1 MTFGELPTPCYVVDI
16 SLVEENLRVLKGVTE
31 RTGARILLAQ
41 KAFSMYA
48 LYPLIGEYLCGATA
62 SGLYEAR
69 LCAEEMVRPLAARGR
84 KTENHIFSP
93 AYREEDF
100 GEILKYCDHIVFN
113 SCRQAERFGPRAKEA
128 GKSVGLRINPEC
140 STQESHAIYDPCA
153 PGSRLGVT
161 AECFEAAW
169 GRGAGSGMCGGG
181 ENHDSGGAE
190 DNARADGS
198 GNVKGSAK
206 TEGNEELSA
215 GFVRQLDGLHFHTLC
230 EQNSDDLEKTLD
242 AVEEKFG
249 KYLKGMKWINFGG
262 GHHIT
267 RKDYDIPRL
276 ERCIRRMQEK
286 YGLTVYLEPGEAVAL
301 NAGFLVTQVLEALY
315 NGMNLAILDTSAAC
329 HMPDVLEMPYRPPL
343 QGSGM
348 PGEKAYT
355 YRLGGPT
362 CLAGDIIGE
371 YSFDAPLKEGDRLV
385 FEDMAIYSMVKN
397 NTFNGMPLPAIALRG
412 KDGGYSVIRKFGYED
427 FRGRLS

>member
-16 SLVEENLRVLKGVTE
+16 TLVEENLRVLRGVME

-48 LYPLIGEYLCGATA
+48 LYPLIGEYLWGATA

-69 LCAEEMVRPLAARGR
+69 LCAEEMVRPLAAGGR
-84 KTENHIFSP
+84 KPENHIFSP

-113 SCRQAERFGPRAKEA
+113 SCRQAERFGPRAKAA
-128 GKSVGLRINPEC
+128 GKSAGLRINPEC
-140 STQESHAIYDPCA
+140 STQEGHAIYDPCA

-161 AECFEAAW
+161 AECLEAAW
-169 GRGAGSGMCGGG
+169 GRCAGSVGAKVGV
-181 ENHDSGGAE
+181 SGR
-190 DNARADGS
+190 DN
-198 GNVKGSAK
+198 
-206 TEGNEELSA
+206 
-215 GFVRQLDGLHFHTLC
+215 GFLGQLDGLHFHTLC

-249 KYLKGMKWINFGG
+249 KYLKDMKWINFGG

-301 NAGFLVTQVLEALY
+301 NAGFLVTQVLETLY
-315 NGMNLAILDTSAAC
+315 NGMDLAILDTSAAC

-343 QGSGM
+343 QGSGV
-348 PGEKAYT
+348 PGEKKYT

-371 YSFDAPLKEGDRLV
+371 YSFAAPLKEGDRLV

-397 NTFNGMPLPAIALRG
+397 NTFNGMPLPAIALRE
-412 KDGGYSVIRKFGYED
+412 KDGGYRVIRKFGYED